1 MKALL
6 EGMCRQR
13 GNRAEGERVVG
24 GRVEMGGRMDGP
36 RGMGGD

>member
-13 GNRAEGERVVG
+13 GNRAEGERVD
-24 GRVEMGGRMDGP
+24 GRASGDGRADG
-36 RGMGGD
+36 RAERDGW